1 MNRSF
6 KYHEPDL
13 YGDGTYSCL
22 LLERDP
28 EEREWKV
35 LGRTDRF
42 RTQLAAIGAAREW
55 RRRMESSEF

>member
-42 RTQLAAIGAAREW
+42 RTQTEAIGAAQEW
-55 RRRMESSEF
+55 CRRKKSSEF